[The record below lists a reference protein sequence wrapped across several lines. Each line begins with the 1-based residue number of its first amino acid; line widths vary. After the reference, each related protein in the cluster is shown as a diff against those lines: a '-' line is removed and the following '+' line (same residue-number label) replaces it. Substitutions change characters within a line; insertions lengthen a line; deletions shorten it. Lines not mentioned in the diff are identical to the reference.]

1 MGGVCNPELLNCFFN
16 LHLVSSILSTA
27 IITEDTKDMDINIF
41 QLLTHENII
50 FLAILSC
57 GLYTGYTDFRYGK
70 IANIYTLFLIGLGIC
85 SQVMFINEG
94 SITWLHSCINLLGGL
109 GISFTMF
116 YMGIWAA
123 GDAKL
128 FWGISL
134 LMPPSVFSQTTAT
147 QFYPLILLVNIFVLF
162 LIYVSIRSIFKIPLQ
177 GHRRLISANFITH
190 VKQFPRRILQVLSHI
205 GVGGLAFYIPGK
217 LQVELDLAVQL
228 TMFASI
234 IITFNKM
241 VEKYIPKNYD
251 VAFHIPFVF
260 LAIFLGIRSLTDLG
274 MLVSVIFCFSL
285 FLIMFGSFIRSLFTK
300 LTPITDLKSK
310 MIPAERILTVK
321 TPDGAD
327 HYVKVPANFANPAEE
342 SIIVDVSSE
351 GLTNTQISR
360 LRRLA
365 ETGCFQGFGNNLR
378 IQEKIPFAFMIISGA
393 LANILAKGLLP
404 SLIGRLD
411 LSQIL

>member
-1 MGGVCNPELLNCFFN
+1 
-16 LHLVSSILSTA
+16 
-27 IITEDTKDMDINIF
+27 MDINIF

-70 IANIYTLFLIGLGIC
+70 IANVYTLFLIGLGIS
-85 SQVMFINEG
+85 SQFMFISEG
-94 SITWLHSCINLLGGL
+94 SITWAHSCMNLFGGL

-134 LMPPSVFSQTTAT
+134 LMPPSVFSQTIGT
-147 QFYPLILLVNIFVLF
+147 QFYPLILLTNIFLLF

-177 GHRRLISANFITH
+177 EHRRLISASFITH
-190 VKQFPRRILQVLSHI
+190 VKQFPRRLLQVLSHI
-205 GVGGLAFYIPGK
+205 SVGGLVLYIPAK
-217 LQVELDLAVQL
+217 LQVELDLAIQI

-234 IITFNKM
+234 VITFNKM

-260 LAIFLGIRSLTDLG
+260 LAIFLGIRSLTDFG
-274 MLVSVIFCFSL
+274 MLVPVIFFISL
-285 FLIMFGSFIRSLFTK
+285 SLIMFGSFIRSLFTK
-300 LTPITDLKSK
+300 PTPITDLKSK
-310 MIPAERILTVK
+310 MIPAERILK
-321 TPDGAD
+321 AKAPDGTD
-327 HYVKVPANFANPAEE
+327 RYVKVPANFANPAKDT
-342 SIIVDVSSE
+342 IIADVSSE
-351 GLTNTQISR
+351 GLTDTQISH
-360 LRRLA
+360 LQQLA
-365 ETGCFQGFGNNLR
+365 ATGCFQEFGNNLR
-378 IQEKIPFAFMIISGA
+378 IQEKIPFAFMIVSGA